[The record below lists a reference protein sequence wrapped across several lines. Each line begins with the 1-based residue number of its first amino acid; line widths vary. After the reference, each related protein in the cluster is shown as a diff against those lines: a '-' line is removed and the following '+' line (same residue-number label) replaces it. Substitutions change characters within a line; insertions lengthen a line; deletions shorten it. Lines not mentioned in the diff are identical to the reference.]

1 MTLLLGPPSSG
12 KTTLLL
18 ALAGRFDPSLR
29 VEGEIS
35 YNGHKLNEF
44 EPRRTATYISQND
57 IHAREMTVKETLD
70 FSAKCQGV
78 GSRLEM
84 LTELARREKEAG
96 IIPEAEVG
104 LFMKATAIE
113 GDESSLITYY
123 TLRSANGSLEDI
135 LDQSSSN
142 ARCVE
147 KLLAEEAAKGLSIFD
162 ELHGTLSAQQGEI
175 AVFARELR
183 KRFND
188 SIHHTTNISEF
199 INGVFDK
206 LMEGVYS

>member
-18 ALAGRFDPSLR
+18 ALAGRLDPSLR

-44 EPRRTATYISQND
+44 EPRRTAAYISQNY
-57 IHAREMTVKETLD
+57 IHAGEMTVKETLD

-123 TLRSANGSLEDI
+123 TLRVSVLI
-135 LDQSSSN
+135 LLDFVS
-142 ARCVE
+142 CF
-147 KLLAEEAAKGLSIFD
+147 GCCFD
-162 ELHGTLSAQQGEI
+162 
-175 AVFARELR
+175 
-183 KRFND
+183 
-188 SIHHTTNISEF
+188 
-199 INGVFDK
+199 
-206 LMEGVYS
+206 

>member
-1 MTLLLGPPSSG
+1 
-12 KTTLLL
+12 
-18 ALAGRFDPSLR
+18 
-29 VEGEIS
+29 
-35 YNGHKLNEF
+35 
-44 EPRRTATYISQND
+44 
-57 IHAREMTVKETLD
+57 MTVKETLD

-123 TLRSANGSLEDI
+123 TLRDI

>member
-12 KTTLLL
+12 KTTLLV

-57 IHAREMTVKETLD
+57 IYAREMTVKETLD

-78 GSRLEM
+78 GSRLGMEYVVR
-84 LTELARREKEAG
+84 LH
-96 IIPEAEVG
+96 
-104 LFMKATAIE
+104 KA
-113 GDESSLITYY
+113 
-123 TLRSANGSLEDI
+123 SANGSLEDI

-199 INGVFDK
+199 NNGVFDK

>member
-123 TLRSANGSLEDI
+123 TLRVN
-135 LDQSSSN
+135 QSSSN

>member
-1 MTLLLGPPSSG
+1 
-12 KTTLLL
+12 
-18 ALAGRFDPSLR
+18 
-29 VEGEIS
+29 
-35 YNGHKLNEF
+35 
-44 EPRRTATYISQND
+44 
-57 IHAREMTVKETLD
+57 
-70 FSAKCQGV
+70 
-78 GSRLEM
+78 
-84 LTELARREKEAG
+84 
-96 IIPEAEVG
+96 
-104 LFMKATAIE
+104 MKATDIE

-123 TLRSANGSLEDI
+123 TLRVN
-135 LDQSSSN
+135 QSSSN

-199 INGVFDK
+199 NNGVFDK

>member
-12 KTTLLL
+12 KTTLLV

-57 IHAREMTVKETLD
+57 IYAREMTVKETLD

-96 IIPEAEVG
+96 IIPE
-104 LFMKATAIE
+104 
-113 GDESSLITYY
+113 
-123 TLRSANGSLEDI
+123 GS
-135 LDQSSSN
+135 
-142 ARCVE
+142 
-147 KLLAEEAAKGLSIFD
+147 
-162 ELHGTLSAQQGEI
+162 
-175 AVFARELR
+175 
-183 KRFND
+183 
-188 SIHHTTNISEF
+188 
-199 INGVFDK
+199 
-206 LMEGVYS
+206 